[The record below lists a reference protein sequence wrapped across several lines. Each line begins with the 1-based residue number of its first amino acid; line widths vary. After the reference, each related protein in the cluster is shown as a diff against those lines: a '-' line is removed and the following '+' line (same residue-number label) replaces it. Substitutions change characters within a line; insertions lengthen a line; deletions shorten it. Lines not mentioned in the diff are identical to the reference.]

1 MDETQTEYW
10 SLEEL
15 TALTD
20 TVQSKEIEYQGKM
33 IKIQWMELSE
43 LEEPKKIIPDDSLD
57 DDSKN
62 EFFQNLA
69 KERVTRMISK
79 ANEKN
84 PIEGFLTDDVWH
96 KLPTTLKWTIS
107 GTILQ
112 TNAGDS
118 EDF

>member
-20 TVQSKEIEYQGKM
+20 TVQSKDVEYNGKN
-33 IKIQWMELSE
+33 IKVQWMELAES
-43 LEEPKKIIPDDSLD
+43 EEPKKLIPDDSLPEQE
-57 DDSKN
+57 KN
-62 EFFQNLA
+62 EFFQELA

-79 ANEKN
+79 ANEN
-84 PIEGFLTDDVWH
+84 RPSEGFLTNDVWQR
-96 KLPTTLKWTIS
+96 LPTTVKWTIS
-107 GTILQ
+107 GAILS

-118 EDF
+118 KDF